1 MKIIARLIMLS
12 AVLLI
17 PASLFSQK
25 QIKLGHIDSQKLI
38 MAMPESDSAQKK
50 LQKVEQEF
58 QATLEELQVEFNRKF
73 KNYQDNYT
81 TMTELIRSTKES
93 ELNELSERI
102 QNFQTQA
109 QQDFERQRV
118 ELFRPIQEKAKKAV
132 DAVAE
137 ENGFTYIFDIGPG
150 VGAIVYASPD
160 TEDILPLVKAKLG
173 LTEK

>member
-1 MKIIARLIMLS
+1 MKIICRFFMLS
-12 AVLLI
+12 AILLI
-17 PASLFSQK
+17 PAGLFSQK

-73 KNYQDNYT
+73 KNYQDNYS

-132 DAVAE
+132 DEVAE
-137 ENGFTYIFDIGPG
+137 EHGFTYVFDIGPG
-150 VGAIVYASPD
+150 VGAIVYAAPE
-160 TEDILPLVKAKLG
+160 TEDILPLVKVKLG
-173 LTEK
+173 LKE

>member
-1 MKIIARLIMLS
+1 MKITHKLIIL
-12 AVLLI
+12 AITLLV
-17 PASLFSQK
+17 PAALFSQK
-25 QIKLGHIDSQKLI
+25 TIKLGHIDSQKLI

-73 KNYQDNYT
+73 KTYQDNYT
-81 TMTELIRSTKES
+81 TMTELIRSTKET

-109 QQDFERQRV
+109 QQDFERQRM
-118 ELFRPIQEKAKKAV
+118 ELFKPIQEKAKQAV
-132 DAVAE
+132 DQVAK

-160 TEDILPLVKAKLG
+160 TEDILPLVKQKLG
-173 LTEK
+173 LAK

>member
-1 MKIIARLIMLS
+1 MKMIYKLIVLSIII
-12 AVLLI
+12 LI
-17 PASLFSQK
+17 PAGLFSQK
-25 QIKLGHIDSQKLI
+25 QIRLGHIDSQKLI

-73 KNYQDNYT
+73 KTYQDSYA

-118 ELFRPIQEKAKKAV
+118 DLFRPIQEKAKKAV
-132 DAVAE
+132 DEVAE
-137 ENGFTYIFDIGPG
+137 ENGFTYVFDIGPG
-150 VGAIVYASPD
+150 VGAIVYAATD
-160 TEDILPLVKAKLG
+160 TEDILPLVKVKLG
-173 LTEK
+173 LKE

>member
-1 MKIIARLIMLS
+1 MIYKLIVLSIII
-12 AVLLI
+12 LI
-17 PASLFSQK
+17 PAGLFSQK
-25 QIKLGHIDSQKLI
+25 QIRLGHIDSQKLI

-73 KNYQDNYT
+73 KTYQDSYA

-118 ELFRPIQEKAKKAV
+118 DLFRPIQEKAKKAV
-132 DAVAE
+132 DEVAE
-137 ENGFTYIFDIGPG
+137 ENGFTYVFDIGPG
-150 VGAIVYASPD
+150 VGAIVYAATD
-160 TEDILPLVKAKLG
+160 TEDILPLVKVKLG
-173 LTEK
+173 LKE

>member
-1 MKIIARLIMLS
+1 MKITHKLIIL
-12 AVLLI
+12 AITLLV
-17 PASLFSQK
+17 PAALFSQK
-25 QIKLGHIDSQKLI
+25 TIKLGHIDSQKLI

-73 KNYQDNYT
+73 KTYQDNYT
-81 TMTELIRSTKES
+81 TMTELIRSTKET

-109 QQDFERQRV
+109 QQDFERQRM
-118 ELFRPIQEKAKKAV
+118 ELFKPIQEKAKQAV
-132 DAVAE
+132 DQVAK

-160 TEDILPLVKAKLG
+160 TEDILPLVKQKLG
-173 LTEK
+173 LTK